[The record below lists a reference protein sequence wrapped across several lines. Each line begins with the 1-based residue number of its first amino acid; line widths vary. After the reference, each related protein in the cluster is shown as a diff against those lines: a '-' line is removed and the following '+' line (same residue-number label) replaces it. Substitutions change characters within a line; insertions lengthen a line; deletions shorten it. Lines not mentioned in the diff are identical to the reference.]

1 MILIIGKRFL
11 KNFFCLNIYIYR
23 FFLLILWYLYIRLV
37 LFIEY
42 DKRFRLLKNF
52 WFDLFLR
59 KSNNR
64 IIKNIVE
71 LYVLFIC
78 YYNDNFLCRLE
89 IFYNIILL
97 YKY

>member
-1 MILIIGKRFL
+1 M
-11 KNFFCLNIYIYR
+11 YR

-78 YYNDNFLCRLE
+78 YYNDNF
-89 IFYNIILL
+89 
-97 YKY
+97 